1 MLPAFVVGGIK
12 MAKKVD
18 ITEKLSFEENPRII
32 IRGQKF
38 EVNAD
43 AETMLLIMG
52 DFSNK
57 TEIEATLSA
66 YERMFN
72 EKDRK
77 TIGKMKIP
85 FKDLMVII
93 KEAMDLVQGN
103 DEGEE

>member
-1 MLPAFVVGGIK
+1 

-32 IRGQKF
+32 IKGKEF
-38 EVNAD
+38 EVNSD

-57 TEIEATLSA
+57 SETEATLSA
-66 YERMFN
+66 YERMFGK
-72 EKDRK
+72 KDRE
-77 TIGKMKIP
+77 TINKMKLP

-93 KEAMDLVQGN
+93 KEAMSLVSGEED
-103 DEGEE
+103 DEGEAEAHTTT